1 MLLLNETKV
10 AVRAAARRA
19 ALAILL
25 LVACVGPAASAQ
37 TAAEAPKRTVRV
49 TLLLFSGRPN
59 PSFDLD
65 PAEAAS
71 RLAPGLAETKALEG
85 AAGASA
91 SPGVLGYNGIV
102 VENGADA
109 RGLPRVLVVYR
120 DRVEVRDGKTS
131 LRLDEGRRLE
141 GVLIQLALEHKA
153 IDERALEWIGRK

>member
-1 MLLLNETKV
+1 MLLLNQTKV

-25 LVACVGPAASAQ
+25 LAACAGAVASAQ
-37 TAAEAPKRTVRV
+37 PAAEAPKRAVRV

-59 PSFDLD
+59 PTFDLD
-65 PAEAAS
+65 PAEAAA
-71 RLAPGLAETKALEG
+71 RLAPGLAETKALEA
-85 AAGASA
+85 AAGESA

-120 DRVEVRDGKTS
+120 DRVEVRDGKTT
-131 LRLDEGRRLE
+131 LRRDEGRQLE
-141 GVLIQLALEHKA
+141 GTLIKLALEHKA
-153 IDERALEWIGRK
+153 IDEKTLGWIDQK